1 MATTLQE
8 PPVQGRTRGRGPRE
22 RATAVLTGTPPR
34 RLRSGALGLAVL
46 ALLFGALTVW
56 QVNARTTAADNGVN
70 HSQPLSDDA
79 AQIFRSLAD
88 ADTTAATGFLQ
99 AGAETATVRDQ
110 YNADIATASKLLTR
124 AAAQTDPN
132 DPGQQWIQQ
141 LNTQLPVYA
150 GLVDTAKA
158 DDRQGLPLGGAYLS
172 YASSQMQGQMLTE
185 AQNLYNAET
194 ARLHADYDD
203 ARSLPWAAL
212 GLGVVVLVLLVRAQ
226 VLLYRRSNRVFNIGL
241 VLGTACATVALL
253 WLAAGQSVASS
264 YLSDSDTQGAAPLQV
279 LNEAGIEALKCRGA
293 ENLNLVARGSTTSY
307 EDAWEKDSA
316 VLGNP
321 GGTSGY
327 LPTARG
333 MTAGDAVSQ
342 QALTAALSDWH
353 TWQSRHDTA
362 YAANQ
367 AGDYQ
372 TALND
377 TIGTGSTTINA
388 SFTGLES
395 SLDSA
400 AAHEQAQFTSL
411 ADQGRNAT
419 TLLAPGAGLL
429 AVLAAVGAVAGINR
443 RVAEYR

>member
-1 MATTLQE
+1 MQG
-8 PPVQGRTRGRGPRE
+8 PPQGRRVRE

-34 RLRSGALGLAVL
+34 RLRSGAVGLALL
-46 ALLFGALTVW
+46 ALLFGVLTVW
-56 QVNARTTAADNGVN
+56 QVDSRTTAADNVVN

-110 YNADIATASKLLTR
+110 YNADIATASKLLTQ

-150 GLVDTAKA
+150 GLVETAKA
-158 DDRQGLPLGGAYLS
+158 DDRQGLPLGGAYLRYGS
-172 YASSQMQGQMLTE
+172 GQMQGQMLLE

-194 ARLHADYDD
+194 ARLHADYAD

-212 GLGVVVLVLLVRAQ
+212 GLGVVLLILLVRAQ
-226 VLLYRRSNRVFNIGL
+226 VLLYRRTNRVFNIGL

-253 WLAAGQSVASS
+253 WLAAGQSVAAS

-293 ENLNLVARGSTTSY
+293 ENLNLVARGSTTVY
-307 EDAWEKDSA
+307 EDTWEKESA
-316 VLGNP
+316 ALGNANA
-321 GGTSGY
+321 TSGY
-327 LPTARG
+327 LPTARS
-333 MTAGDAVSQ
+333 MTTGDAVAQ
-342 QALTAALSDWH
+342 QSLTAALSDWH

-362 YAANQ
+362 YTANQ

-388 SFTGLES
+388 SFTALES
-395 SLDSA
+395 SLNSA
-400 AAHEQAQFTSL
+400 ATHEQAQFTSL
-411 ADQGRNAT
+411 ADDGRNAT